1 MNRAVSRLVPH
12 SFDEARVREAAEE
25 MRAELGAPP
34 TLAIAFIS
42 TDYTPHLEDFQEIIT
57 VHGHASQLVGSTGS
71 GLIGTRKE
79 AEMAS
84 GFSLLFLYLP
94 QGKVRTIPLAQGQ
107 VETAESDNFWQEVAG
122 GSAETWLTLANPFR
136 FDTDTWLKEW
146 NRAFPQAPTL
156 GGLASGP
163 DGEENVVVFGP
174 AIGQTCDALAIAL
187 DGVRVETVIS
197 QGCRTIGEALP
208 ITRADEHLLL
218 ELGSRPAYQVL
229 EQAFNTLAEAE
240 KQHARG
246 NLFAGLAVNE
256 YQEKFG
262 RGDFLVRNILGAD
275 PATGAVVV
283 GAQPRT
289 GQTMQYQLRDAV
301 TATEELTSLLTPL
314 SAAKAKP
321 IASILFSCNGRG
333 EHLFGTPSH
342 DAEAVCKSVGAVPST
357 GFFCNG
363 EIGPVG
369 GSNFIHSYT
378 ASIGFIY

>member
-107 VETAESDNFWQEVAG
+107 VETAESDTFWQEVAG

-197 QGCRTIGEALP
+197 QGCRPIGEALP

-240 KQHARG
+240 
-246 NLFAGLAVNE
+246 NSM
-256 YQEKFG
+256 
-262 RGDFLVRNILGAD
+262 LGAIFLPVWRSTSTTKSSAGATFLSATFSGRTRP
-275 PATGAVVV
+275 PARSWLGPSPGRAKRCSTNYAMPLP
-283 GAQPRT
+283 QPR
-289 GQTMQYQLRDAV
+289 
-301 TATEELTSLLTPL
+301 S
-314 SAAKAKP
+314 
-321 IASILFSCNGRG
+321 
-333 EHLFGTPSH
+333 
-342 DAEAVCKSVGAVPST
+342 
-357 GFFCNG
+357 
-363 EIGPVG
+363 
-369 GSNFIHSYT
+369 
-378 ASIGFIY
+378 